1 MKYLGMVVSGLLFL
15 GAVLRIGYAQENPP
29 VISWQ
34 AQLKDAKNDDQVFH
48 ALEILKDSCVK
59 EHRYSEF
66 IEILRE
72 EEKKNKVVSQ
82 FIPYY
87 TALSRYLQLKYLE
100 EKQSWDEYFAKGN
113 DYREEIMV
121 GAEKTAQVFPAK
133 TAVSLYA
140 RLLLWQFH
148 RDQQDAFHEEALDA
162 LLQNIQEYIKNS
174 DDPQPLKDIADA
186 FLAYGEKAKAND
198 VYKLYVDKFI
208 AKGGT
213 EKEIRAIADGFYK
226 EGNIDLS
233 QILYD
238 VYAERVIKNAGGN
251 KEQAVEEITGI
262 ARLFFCK
269 NDCLPFTEKLFDRVE
284 KEYGKD
290 SLQEQIVYERAFNLC
305 RSRDFLK
312 AKDMYLDLL
321 KRFPETTHAD
331 EANFKLGMIYTYVLR
346 DAKTGKFFF
355 ENQVKK
361 DRAAFEQPVQD
372 PAGVQRISPM
382 TIASL
387 YQLGL
392 LSQWEEK
399 NEKAKEYYA
408 KLVTAAG
415 LNFQDRVAL
424 TKERLNEIEGNKP
437 LEYNLKTFMDLSLK
451 EEDQSFDMSKA
462 DLRSSPCRSMKDKET
477 SVSAVSV
484 VPQSG
489 CMQVE
494 VQYLWSGNLGSAQPA
509 SETANF
515 STVYSQPGTTEINV
529 VVVSSSGFIDRSF
542 DLIDVE

>member
-1 MKYLGMVVSGLLFL
+1 MKYLGMIVIGLLFL
-15 GAVLRIGYAQENPP
+15 GAVPGTGYSQDNSSI
-29 VISWQ
+29 ISWQ
-34 AQLKDAKNDDQVFH
+34 TQLQDAKNDDQIFH
-48 ALEILKDSCVK
+48 ALEILKDLCVK
-59 EHRYSEF
+59 EHKYSEF

-72 EEKKNKVVSQ
+72 EEKKNKAVSQ
-82 FIPYY
+82 FVPYY

-100 EKQSWDEYFAKGN
+100 EKQSWDEYFSKGN

-121 GAEKTAQVFPAK
+121 GAEKTAQMFPAK
-133 TAVSLYA
+133 TATALYA

-148 RDQQDAFHEEALDA
+148 RDQQDAFHEEALNA
-162 LLQNIQEYIKNS
+162 LMQNIQEYIKNS

-186 FLAYGEKAKAND
+186 FLAYGEKTKANE

-213 EKEIRAIADGFYK
+213 EKEIREIADGFYK

-238 VYAERVIKNAGGN
+238 VYAERAIKNTDGN
-251 KEQAVEEITGI
+251 KEQTVEEITGI

-269 NDCLPFTEKLFDRVE
+269 NDCLPFTEKLFDRIE

-290 SLQEQIVYERAFNLC
+290 SLNEQIVYERAFNLC
-305 RSRDFLK
+305 RSRDFQK
-312 AKDMYLDLL
+312 AKDIYLDLL

-361 DRAAFEQPVQD
+361 DRAVSEQRVQD
-372 PAGVQRISPM
+372 TAGVQRISPM

-392 LSQWEEK
+392 LSQWEGK
-399 NEKAKEYYA
+399 NEKAKEYYTE
-408 KLVTAAG
+408 LISAAG
-415 LNFQDRVAL
+415 LNFQDRVAMA
-424 TKERLNEIEGNKP
+424 KARLNEIEENKP

-451 EEDQSFDMSKA
+451 EEDQAFDMSKA
-462 DLRSSPCRSMKDKET
+462 DLHSSPCRTVKDKET

-494 VQYLWSGNLGSAQPA
+494 VQYLWSGDLGSAQPPA
-509 SETANF
+509 EAANF
-515 STVYSQPGTTEINV
+515 STVYSQTGTTEINV